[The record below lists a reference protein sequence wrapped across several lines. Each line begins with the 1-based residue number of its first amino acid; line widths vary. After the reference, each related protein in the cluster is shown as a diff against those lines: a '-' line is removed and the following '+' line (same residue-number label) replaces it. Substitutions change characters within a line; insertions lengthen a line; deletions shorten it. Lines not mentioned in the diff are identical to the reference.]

1 MTTKKTKTSSAT
13 PQWDMKTSKEP
24 SDESQK
30 NYYYDYYTYNNH
42 YCKEE
47 IKKDPIFSVSQRGR
61 RIIQQIAEISLGI
74 ILGLT
79 IASILY
85 TAYSVRNIEKM
96 LDKKAAP
103 VHTVSSTTNTQT
115 K

>member
-47 IKKDPIFSVSQRGR
+47 IKKEPIFSVSQRGR
-61 RIIQQIAEISLGI
+61 RIIQQVAEISLGI
-74 ILGLT
+74 LIG
-79 IASILY
+79 IVVFFII
-85 TAYSVRNIEKM
+85 YSAFTLRNIEKV

-103 VHTVSSTTNTQT
+103 VHTVSSTTQT
-115 K
+115 KTK

>member
-13 PQWDMKTSKEP
+13 PQWDMKTTKEP
-24 SDESQK
+24 SDDCQK
-30 NYYYDYYTYNNH
+30 NYYYDYYTYNNN

-47 IKKDPIFSVSQRGR
+47 IKKDPIFSISERGR
-61 RIIQQIAEISLGI
+61 RIIQQIAEITLGI

-79 IASILY
+79 IASIIY
-85 TAYSVRNIEKM
+85 VAYSVRNIEKM